1 MNPNRNWRVVVL
13 LSLCF
18 VIYLLSS
25 VLMYVFK
32 FEWKPLQNVNLLS
45 EIIHPEKLHDN
56 TSPGD
61 SLGNLAADK
70 ANRAKDF
77 ELYKKPDLITDFTKG
92 DSITALVHFSEKLAQ
107 LKKTKKGKIRI
118 AYFGD
123 SMIEGDLLTRK
134 LRKLLQSEF
143 GGYGVG
149 YLPIQSKVAPVRET
163 AEIKAG
169 GWKTINFMDKGAKNM
184 YVSGFSFSGTGTSY
198 FTDKTL
204 ASGIITNK
212 FLIFGQPQG
221 NAAVNYNGASM
232 MLNGMQTVNR
242 QLLAN
247 DTVRSYSF
255 KSNTSSV
262 PYYGVSFE
270 SDNGVIVDNFSF
282 RGITGVEFKKIDEDF
297 LKAVQ
302 AGNHYDLIVMQYG
315 VNLLFRPDDTDY
327 SYYVKLMTP
336 NLVKF
341 KSAFP
346 KTDILMVS
354 TADRAFRYNGEFQSA
369 KGIHNLVETQ
379 AKMAYDNNLSFFNL
393 FETMGGEN
401 SIVSW
406 AQKEPPLANK
416 DYVHPNGRGT
426 DILAEKLYHAMMK
439 DYKNYIAK
447 KRSVQ

>member
-1 MNPNRNWRVVVL
+1 MVL

-18 VIYLLSS
+18 VIYLFSS
-25 VLMYVFK
+25 VLMYVFNV
-32 FEWKPLQNVNLLS
+32 EWKPLQNVNLLS
-45 EIIHPEKLHDN
+45 EIIHPEKLNDGALAN
-56 TSPGD
+56 D
-61 SLGNLAADK
+61 SLENSSK
-70 ANRAKDF
+70 RSNRAKDF

-92 DSITALVHFSEKLAQ
+92 DSITALMHFSEKLAE

-134 LRKLLQSEF
+134 LRKLLQGEF
-143 GGYGVG
+143 GGAGVG
-149 YLPIQSKVAPVRET
+149 YLPVQSKVAPVRES
-163 AEIKAG
+163 AEIKAA
-169 GWKTINFMDKGAKNM
+169 GWKTVNFMEKGAKNM
-184 YVSGFSFSGTGTSY
+184 YVSGFSFSGTGNSH

-204 ASGIITNK
+204 ISGTKTNK
-212 FLIFGQPQG
+212 FLIFGQSPG
-221 NAAVNYNGASM
+221 NASVNYNGANIL
-232 MLNGMQTVNR
+232 LNATQTVNR

-247 DTVRSYSF
+247 DTVRSYSL
-255 KSNTSSV
+255 KSNTPSV

-270 SDNGVIVDNFSF
+270 SDNGIIVDNFSF
-282 RGITGVEFKKIDEDF
+282 RGITGVEFKKIDEHF

-302 AGNHYDLIVMQYG
+302 AQNHYDLIVMQYG

-327 SYYVKLMTP
+327 SYYVKVMTP
-336 NLVKF
+336 TLVKF
-341 KSAFP
+341 KNAFP
-346 KTDILMVS
+346 ETDILMMS

-369 KGIHNLVETQ
+369 KGVRNLVETQ

-401 SIVSW
+401 SIVAW

-439 DYKNYIAK
+439 DYKIYTAK
-447 KRSVQ
+447 KRSAQ

>member
-1 MNPNRNWRVVVL
+1 MVL

-18 VIYLLSS
+18 VIYLFSS
-25 VLMYVFK
+25 VLMYVFNVK
-32 FEWKPLQNVNLLS
+32 WKPLQNVNLLS
-45 EIIHPEKLHDN
+45 EIIHPEKLNDGVLA
-56 TSPGD
+56 GD
-61 SLGNLAADK
+61 SLGNPSRQG
-70 ANRAKDF
+70 NRAKDF
-77 ELYKKPDLITDFTKG
+77 ELYRKPDLITDFTKG
-92 DSITALVHFSEKLAQ
+92 DSITALMRFSEKLAA

-134 LRKLLQSEF
+134 LRKLLQGEF
-143 GGYGVG
+143 GGAGVG
-149 YLPIQSKVAPVRET
+149 YLPIQSKVAPIRES

-169 GWKTINFMDKGAKNM
+169 GWKTVNFMEKGAKNM
-184 YVSGFSFSGTGTSY
+184 YVSGFSFSGMGNSH

-204 ASGIITNK
+204 VSGTKTGK
-212 FLIFGQPQG
+212 FLIFGPSQG
-221 NAAVNYNGASM
+221 NTSVNYNGANVL
-232 MLNGMQTVNR
+232 LNGPQAVNR

-247 DTVRSYSF
+247 DTVRSYSL
-255 KSNTSSV
+255 KSNRASV

-282 RGITGVEFKKIDEDF
+282 RGITGVEFKKIDESF

-302 AGNHYDLIVMQYG
+302 AQNHYDLIVMQYG

-327 SYYVKLMTP
+327 SYYVKIMTP
-336 NLVKF
+336 TLVKF

-346 KTDILMVS
+346 ETDILMVS

-369 KGIHNLVETQ
+369 KGVRNLVETQ

-401 SIVSW
+401 SIVAW

-416 DYVHPNGRGT
+416 DYVHPNGKGT

-439 DYKNYIAK
+439 DYRNYTAK
-447 KRSVQ
+447 KRSAQ

>member
-18 VIYLLSS
+18 VIYLFSS
-25 VLMYVFK
+25 VIMYVFNIK
-32 FEWKPLQNVNLLS
+32 WEPLQNVNLLS
-45 EIIHPEKLHDN
+45 EIIHPEKLNDGALA
-56 TSPGD
+56 SD
-61 SLGNLAADK
+61 SLADSSK
-70 ANRAKDF
+70 HANRAKDF
-77 ELYKKPDLITDFTKG
+77 ELYKKPDFITDFTKG
-92 DSITALVHFSEKLAQ
+92 DSITALMHFSEKLAE

-134 LRKLLQSEF
+134 LRKLLQGEF

-149 YLPIQSKVAPVRET
+149 YLPVQSKVAPIRES
-163 AEIKAG
+163 AEIKAS
-169 GWKTINFMDKGAKNM
+169 GWKIINFMDKGAKNI
-184 YVSGFSFSGTGTSY
+184 YVSGFSFSGMGNSR

-204 ASGIITNK
+204 ISGTRTNK
-212 FLIFGQPQG
+212 FLIYGQPQG
-221 NAAVNYNGASM
+221 NAAINYNGANI
-232 MLNGMQTVNR
+232 MLNGTLPVNR

-247 DTVRSYSF
+247 DTVRSYSL

-270 SDNGVIVDNFSF
+270 SDNGIILDNFSF
-282 RGITGVEFKKIDEDF
+282 RGITGVEFKKIDEHF
-297 LKAVQ
+297 LKEVQ
-302 AGNHYDLIVMQYG
+302 SQNHYDLIVMQYG
-315 VNLLFRPDDTDY
+315 VNLLFRPNDTDY
-327 SYYVKLMTP
+327 SYYVKIMTP
-336 NLVKF
+336 TLVKF

-346 KTDILMVS
+346 ETDILMIS

-369 KGIHNLVETQ
+369 KGVRNLVETQ

-401 SIVSW
+401 SIVAW

-416 DYVHPNGRGT
+416 DYVHPNGKGT

-439 DYKNYIAK
+439 DYKNYTAK
-447 KRSVQ
+447 KRSAQ